1 MFIFV
6 PKMFISQ
13 TIRRAYGKKKDSH
26 YSKESISVP
35 LQGLPEGCPRDGLP
49 YALPQG
55 RAHDGTLPARQGA
68 LRATVAESVR

>member
-6 PKMFISQ
+6 PKMFINQ
-13 TIRRAYGKKKDSH
+13 TIRRAYGKKKGSH
-26 YSKESISVP
+26 YSKESMAVP
-35 LQGLPEGCPRDGLP
+35 LQGLSEGCPRDGLL

-55 RAHDGTLPARQGA
+55 RAHDGTLSPRQGA

>member
-13 TIRRAYGKKKDSH
+13 TIRRAYGKETYHDNKDGA
-26 YSKESISVP
+26 VL

-49 YALPQG
+49 HALPQG
-55 RAHDGTLPARQGA
+55 RAHDGTLSSRQGA
-68 LRATVAESVR
+68 LRAIIAESVR